1 MALLVVWPALAP
13 GLVLDSGDG
22 QGNET
27 APADDP
33 GWHNVVRRLGG
44 PSVVYLGDGWVLTAN
59 HVGAGVVL
67 IEQALYDPIPSSIQQ
82 IHNDDGSLADLL
94 LFQIDP
100 VPALPRLTLAASTP
114 LLAED
119 VVLMGHGASRGPPI
133 TLNLAPHGLRDGF
146 HWTFDETK
154 RWGTNTVADRARY
167 VAVGDTR
174 SFAIPMIFDRIDDPK
189 GTPDEAQAAL
199 GDSGGALFARADR
212 LDPDSDWVLAGL
224 LFTVTGAS
232 DQPPRTSFYG
242 DITFAVDLSHYRERI
257 LRVVRPACLDGTS
270 TERDPAL
277 ACDAGDKHRLLA
289 RRRLPDWPIVAAAIL
304 VLAIASFAIRRSGA

>member
-27 APADDP
+27 APVDDP

-82 IHNDDGSLADLL
+82 IHNDDGSLTDLL

-100 VPALPRLTLAASTP
+100 VPVLPRLTLAASTL

-119 VVLMGHGASRGPPI
+119 VVLM
-133 TLNLAPHGLRDGF
+133 APRRSPNSWRATRPWTGF
-146 HWTFDETK
+146 
-154 RWGTNTVADRARY
+154 
-167 VAVGDTR
+167 
-174 SFAIPMIFDRIDDPK
+174 P
-189 GTPDEAQAAL
+189 TPDWRAAPT
-199 GDSGGALFARADR
+199 ARSPGSTCRRA
-212 LDPDSDWVLAGL
+212 
-224 LFTVTGAS
+224 
-232 DQPPRTSFYG
+232 
-242 DITFAVDLSHYRERI
+242 
-257 LRVVRPACLDGTS
+257 PARC
-270 TERDPAL
+270 
-277 ACDAGDKHRLLA
+277 
-289 RRRLPDWPIVAAAIL
+289 
-304 VLAIASFAIRRSGA
+304 